1 MPFVLKCL
9 LVALVGVAA
18 AYDFRFRRIPNWLNL
33 SGVILGTGTNTL
45 LFAQHGLK
53 AALMGFG
60 LALVLYVPLYMLRA
74 MGAGDAKLMS
84 AVGSVVGPQN
94 WLIIFLC
101 TAITGGIL
109 AVAVAL
115 NKKGLRRTFLNVAV
129 LINELMHF
137 RAPAVRHES
146 LDVKS
151 RHSMR
156 LPHGVSIAFGCV
168 AFLIVNS
175 TRRF

>member
-1 MPFVLKCL
+1 
-9 LVALVGVAA
+9 
-18 AYDFRFRRIPNWLNL
+18 
-33 SGVILGTGTNTL
+33 
-45 LFAQHGLK
+45 
-53 AALMGFG
+53 
-60 LALVLYVPLYMLRA
+60 
-74 MGAGDAKLMS
+74 
-84 AVGSVVGPQN
+84 
-94 WLIIFLC
+94 
-101 TAITGGIL
+101 
-109 AVAVAL
+109 
-115 NKKGLRRTFLNVAV
+115 VAV